1 MGLARLQLVFV
12 TGLVD
17 KDGLGVAV
25 AANPGLPI
33 HLAHAAVFEAAE
45 GRRRVADQPP
55 VQPDHAVV
63 QPFADLQGAPEIAGK
78 DIKYEKKLYQATLP
92 TLLQTLENSPWQK
105 GTIMLLGHNP
115 EMESLLNYLCD
126 GNIKPSKTG
135 KLFPTGSIAVIH
147 LAGEITES
155 SGNLIDIAR
164 PKEL

>member
-1 MGLARLQLVFV
+1 MKTLLLMRHAKS
-12 TGLVD
+12 D
-17 KDGLGVAV
+17 WS
-25 AANPGLPI
+25 NPALSDADRPLNKRGKK
-33 HLAHAAVFEAAE
+33 AAVLMGQWLTDHHYLPNYVICSTAQRTRETL
-45 GRRRVADQPP
+45 GRIRLSA
-55 VQPDHAVV
+55 
-63 QPFADLQGAPEIAGK
+63 EIAGK